1 MLKSLSQFLIINAQN
16 VDQLIMNFN
25 KVLEIEPETIY
36 GQFLEMISGLDGF
49 EIFANI
55 EITVVLKEDSQ
66 IH

>member
-1 MLKSLSQFLIINAQN
+1 
-16 VDQLIMNFN
+16 MNFN